1 MGEGRLTQSLRGLM
15 NHQKSAMLG
24 CTRGI
29 GSMRAQFTSLS
40 LLAAA
45 SLLAACGGSSKPAE
59 ETKFIID
66 EESGAI
72 DAKIT
77 TDEGTATIKSGEN
90 APSELPLGFTVFPG
104 AKVVSNTSFE
114 QKDKTVTMISLA
126 SDAGPEQLV
135 EHYRKQAE
143 DAGITIKLEMSV
155 NDGQMIGGDDGKG
168 KTFSLDTK
176 RTGAGLIDPD
186 LAEMD
191 EDDKE
196 LQAFR
201 PEQEAAS
208 DDETAETAKTT
219 ATLTLSGNF
228 SE

>member
-1 MGEGRLTQSLRGLM
+1 
-15 NHQKSAMLG
+15 
-24 CTRGI
+24 
-29 GSMRAQFTSLS
+29 MRTHFTSFS

-66 EESGAI
+66 EDSGAI
-72 DAKIT
+72 DAQIA
-77 TDEGTATIKSGEN
+77 TDEGTATLKSGKPGKD
-90 APSELPLGFTVFPG
+90 ASSELPLGFTVFPG
-104 AKVVSNTSFE
+104 ADVVSNTTFE

-126 SDAGPEQLV
+126 SDVGPGELV
-135 EHYRKQAE
+135 DHYRKQAE
-143 DAGITIKLEMSV
+143 AAGIAIKLEMSV

-176 RTGAGLIDPD
+176 KVGAGMIDPD

-201 PEQEAAS
+201 PEQETGSGDEEAS
-208 DDETAETAKTT
+208 AAKTT
-219 ATLTLSGNF
+219 ATLTLSGDF
-228 SE
+228 SD

>member
-1 MGEGRLTQSLRGLM
+1 MGEGRLISRLRSLM

-24 CTRGI
+24 CIRGI
-29 GSMRAQFTSLS
+29 GSMRAQFTSFS

-59 ETKFIID
+59 ENRFIID

-77 TDEGTATIKSGEN
+77 TDEGPATIKSGAN
-90 APSELPLGFTVFPG
+90 APTELPLGFTIFPG

-143 DAGITIKLEMSV
+143 NAGIMIKLEMSV

-168 KTFSLDTK
+168 STFSLDTK
-176 RTGAGLIDPD
+176 KNGGAVIDPD

-208 DDETAETAKTT
+208 GDGTVEIAKTT
-219 ATLTLSGNF
+219 ATLTLSGDF